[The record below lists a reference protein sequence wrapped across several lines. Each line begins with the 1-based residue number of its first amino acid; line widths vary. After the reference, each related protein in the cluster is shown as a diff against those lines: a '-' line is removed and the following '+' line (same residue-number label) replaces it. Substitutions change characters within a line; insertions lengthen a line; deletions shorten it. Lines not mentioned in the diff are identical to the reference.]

1 MAEMNIVL
9 LMGNLTRDPDVR
21 YTPSGTAICTLG
33 LAVNRRYQTRNGED
47 REETCFLDIDVF
59 GKQAE
64 SCKNYLRKGAP
75 VMIEGRLRLDQWK
88 DKTSGDNRSKLKV
101 TATSVNFLSGPG
113 RSSSFTDNNE

>member
-113 RSSSFTDNNE
+113 RASSFTDNNE